1 MMLSIP
7 STPEEL
13 TAAWLSEALR
23 ESGYLQSGRIE
34 RASVEVLDPSKG
46 IYGTLVRLHLKYS
59 GDSEDLPETIVA
71 KIPSSNSKAIEFLR
85 MIGGD
90 RSEVSFYQQ
99 IGKSIGLLIPEC
111 FFSALDET
119 TGRFVLLLEDLSR
132 YRSPSP
138 ADGLT
143 ATEICSVVRAL
154 AASHAIW
161 WQNPRLAE
169 LSWLRDLTADS
180 EHIDSRFLAAWPIV
194 ADRLGGGSPGI
205 VSIGEEIART
215 VRNGHEGL
223 ASPPVTLLHMDVRQE
238 NLFFAGDD
246 ENPTP
251 VFIDWQVLRSGRG
264 AASLAS
270 FLAFLPERALLEDDL
285 ITLYHAELE
294 RSGVHD
300 YPFDECRK
308 DYRTG
313 ILRRFTLPTSI
324 LASVDPDSLQG
335 TAILDLLSRFGMA
348 NLERYLNLL
357 SDG

>member
-1 MMLSIP
+1 M
-7 STPEEL
+7 
-13 TAAWLSEALR
+13 
-23 ESGYLQSGRIE
+23 
-34 RASVEVLDPSKG
+34 
-46 IYGTLVRLHLKYS
+46 
-59 GDSEDLPETIVA
+59 
-71 KIPSSNSKAIEFLR
+71 
-85 MIGGD
+85 
-90 RSEVSFYQQ
+90 
-99 IGKSIGLLIPEC
+99 
-111 FFSALDET
+111 
-119 TGRFVLLLEDLSR
+119 
-132 YRSPSP
+132 
-138 ADGLT
+138 
-143 ATEICSVVRAL
+143 
-154 AASHAIW
+154 
-161 WQNPRLAE
+161 
-169 LSWLRDLTADS
+169 
-180 EHIDSRFLAAWPIV
+180 
-194 ADRLGGGSPGI
+194 
-205 VSIGEEIART
+205 SIGEEIART